1 MKSFYDY
8 QTLNEFYIIKNILS
22 IINNHKHF
30 SVHFFAADGEVAL
43 NMLHQEAFNKYESY
57 IGKVLKGE
65 LTMDSFIQKVYELC
79 IIIPVLDMLHAVKSG
94 RNKIMIGDIKLGDGC
109 DIFNSQSLSD
119 DLNIKSNILKDKSTA
134 GRMKDMY
141 ALILF
146 ELKNVL
152 TEFEKNKKS
161 SGNYLLIYS
170 IIIEIFRNNYLHL
183 DLRIMLSDFC
193 LYIL

>member
-1 MKSFYDY
+1 
-8 QTLNEFYIIKNILS
+8 
-22 IINNHKHF
+22 
-30 SVHFFAADGEVAL
+30 
-43 NMLHQEAFNKYESY
+43 
-57 IGKVLKGE
+57 
-65 LTMDSFIQKVYELC
+65 
-79 IIIPVLDMLHAVKSG
+79 MLHAVKSG
-94 RNKIMIGDIKLGDGC
+94 RNKIMIGNIKLGDGC

-161 SGNYLLIYS
+161 SGIYLLTSFRFTNNVIRFLFIHF
-170 IIIEIFRNNYLHL
+170 IIII
-183 DLRIMLSDFC
+183 I
-193 LYIL
+193 